1 MIMFLLDLYK
11 WCESYD
17 WFNRQ
22 HIAKF
27 IYQHRECERLARAAG
42 LTPRMFASLAS
53 KEFCARMMTAGYIDG
68 VCGKYWSKG
77 SSKRP
82 FGFELY
88 SLDGMRNNWIRD
100 IARIGEM
107 GDDELFQA
115 KSNRQDLEALRRKFN
130 IT

>member
-11 WCESYD
+11 WCESYY

-88 SLDGMRNNWIRD
+88 SLDGMRNDWIRD
-100 IARIGEM
+100 MARIVEM

-115 KSNRQDLEALRRKFN
+115 KANRQDLEALRSKFN

>member
-88 SLDGMRNNWIRD
+88 SLDGMRNDWIRD

-115 KSNRQDLEALRRKFN
+115 KANRQDLEALRRKFN

>member
-88 SLDGMRNNWIRD
+88 SLDGMRNDWIRD
-100 IARIGEM
+100 MARIGEM
-107 GDDELFQA
+107 GDDELFKA
-115 KSNRQDLEALRRKFN
+115 KANRQDLEALRRKFN

>member
-42 LTPRMFASLAS
+42 LTPRMFASLTS

-88 SLDGMRNNWIRD
+88 SLDGMRNDWIRD
-100 IARIGEM
+100 MARIGEM

-115 KSNRQDLEALRRKFN
+115 KANGQDLEALRRKFN

>member
-1 MIMFLLDLYK
+1 MFLLDLYK

-88 SLDGMRNNWIRD
+88 SLDGMRNDWIRD
-100 IARIGEM
+100 MARIGEM

-115 KSNRQDLEALRRKFN
+115 KANRQQIEALRKRYGLE
-130 IT
+130 

>member
-88 SLDGMRNNWIRD
+88 SLDGMRNDWIRD
-100 IARIGEM
+100 MARIGEI

-115 KSNRQDLEALRRKFN
+115 KANRQDLEALRRKFN

>member
-88 SLDGMRNNWIRD
+88 SIDGMRNDWIRD
-100 IARIGEM
+100 MARIGEM

-115 KSNRQDLEALRRKFN
+115 KANRQDLEALRRKFN

>member
-88 SLDGMRNNWIRD
+88 SLDGMRNDWIRD
-100 IARIGEM
+100 MARIGGM

-115 KSNRQDLEALRRKFN
+115 KANRQQIEALRKRYGLE
-130 IT
+130 

>member
-1 MIMFLLDLYK
+1 MFLLDLYK

-42 LTPRMFASLAS
+42 LTPRMFSSLTS

-88 SLDGMRNNWIRD
+88 SLDGMRNDWVRD
-100 IARIGEM
+100 MARIGEM

-115 KSNRQDLEALRRKFN
+115 KANRQDLEALRRKFN

>member
-42 LTPRMFASLAS
+42 LTPRMFASLTS

-88 SLDGMRNNWIRD
+88 SLDGMRNDWIRD
-100 IARIGEM
+100 MARIGEM

-115 KSNRQDLEALRRKFN
+115 KANRQDLEVLRRKFN

>member
-53 KEFCARMMTAGYIDG
+53 KEFCARMMTAGYIDV

-88 SLDGMRNNWIRD
+88 SLDGMRNDWIRD
-100 IARIGEM
+100 MARIGEM

-115 KSNRQDLEALRRKFN
+115 KANRQDLEALRRKFN

>member
-27 IYQHRECERLARAAG
+27 IYQHRECERIARAAG

-88 SLDGMRNNWIRD
+88 SLDGMRNDWIRD
-100 IARIGEM
+100 MARIGEM

-115 KSNRQDLEALRRKFN
+115 KANRQDLEALRRKFN

>member
-88 SLDGMRNNWIRD
+88 SLDGMRNDWIRD
-100 IARIGEM
+100 MARIGEM

-115 KSNRQDLEALRRKFN
+115 KANRQDIEALRRKFN

>member
-88 SLDGMRNNWIRD
+88 GLDGMRNDWIRD
-100 IARIGEM
+100 MARIGEM

-115 KSNRQDLEALRRKFN
+115 KANRQDLEALRRKFN

>member
-88 SLDGMRNNWIRD
+88 SLDGMRNDWIRD
-100 IARIGEM
+100 MARIGEM
-107 GDDELFQA
+107 CDDELFQA
-115 KSNRQDLEALRRKFN
+115 KANRQDLEALRRKFN
-130 IT
+130 LT

>member
-88 SLDGMRNNWIRD
+88 SLDGMRNDWIRD
-100 IARIGEM
+100 MARIGEM

-115 KSNRQDLEALRRKFN
+115 KANRQDLEALRRKFN

>member
-42 LTPRMFASLAS
+42 LTPRMFASLTS

-88 SLDGMRNNWIRD
+88 SLDGMRNDWIRD
-100 IARIGEM
+100 MDRIGEM

-115 KSNRQDLEALRRKFN
+115 KANRQDLEALRRKFN

>member
-88 SLDGMRNNWIRD
+88 SLDGMRNDWISD
-100 IARIGEM
+100 MARIGEM

-115 KSNRQDLEALRRKFN
+115 KANRQDLEALRRKFN

>member
-68 VCGKYWSKG
+68 VCGKYLSKG

-88 SLDGMRNNWIRD
+88 SLDGMRNDWIRD
-100 IARIGEM
+100 MARIGEM

-115 KSNRQDLEALRRKFN
+115 KANRQDLEALRRKFN

>member
-1 MIMFLLDLYK
+1 MFLLDLYK

-88 SLDGMRNNWIRD
+88 SLDGMRNDWIRD
-100 IARIGEM
+100 MARIGEM

-115 KSNRQDLEALRRKFN
+115 KANRQQIKALRKRYGLE
-130 IT
+130 

>member
-27 IYQHRECERLARAAG
+27 IYQHRECERLSRAAG

-88 SLDGMRNNWIRD
+88 SLDGMRNEWIRD
-100 IARIGEM
+100 MARIGEM

-115 KSNRQDLEALRRKFN
+115 KANRQDLEALRRKFN

>member
-42 LTPRMFASLAS
+42 LTPRMFASLTS

-88 SLDGMRNNWIRD
+88 SLDGMRNDWIMD
-100 IARIGEM
+100 MARIGEM

-115 KSNRQDLEALRRKFN
+115 KANRQDLEALRRKFN

>member
-1 MIMFLLDLYK
+1 MFLLDLYK

-88 SLDGMRNNWIRD
+88 SLDGMRNDWIRD
-100 IARIGEM
+100 MARIGEM

-115 KSNRQDLEALRRKFN
+115 KANRQDLEALRRKFN
-130 IT
+130 LT

>member
-1 MIMFLLDLYK
+1 MFLLDLYK

-88 SLDGMRNNWIRD
+88 SLDGMRNDWIRD
-100 IARIGEM
+100 MARIGEM

-115 KSNRQDLEALRRKFN
+115 KANRQDLEALRRKFN